1 MIVDLER
8 RGDKR
13 MFITEQVASIKW
25 NENGYWTVRFSTSPR
40 VFQYNQ
46 ARLLYLTNPEGV
58 DIERK
63 GLYINNRRITGVAEL
78 LRFSTQNLNFYR
90 ITYTM
95 VMLKALR
102 ARMFILPVLP

>member
-25 NENGYWTVRFSTSPR
+25 NENGHWTVRFSTSPR

-46 ARLLYLTNPEGV
+46 ARLLYLTNPEEV

-63 GLYINNRRITGVAEL
+63 GL
-78 LRFSTQNLNFYR
+78 
-90 ITYTM
+90 
-95 VMLKALR
+95 
-102 ARMFILPVLP
+102 

>member
-13 MFITEQVASIKW
+13 MFITEKVASIKR
-25 NENGYWTVRFSTSPR
+25 NENGYWTVRFSTSHR
-40 VFQYNQ
+40 VFKYNQ
-46 ARLLYLTNPEGV
+46 ARLLYLTNPEVV

-78 LRFSTQNLNFYR
+78 LRFSTQWLC
-90 ITYTM
+90 
-95 VMLKALR
+95 
-102 ARMFILPVLP
+102 